1 MRADGRG
8 RSVKPSRAAN
18 PDPKQ
23 QHATNACEEQQAR
36 SEFAPYRFGSER
48 RLNNGVA
55 QLAHLLRTA
64 AIVRATERKDRAR

>member
-23 QHATNACEEQQAR
+23 YDAANASEEQQAR
-36 SEFAPYRFGSER
+36 SEFAPYRCSSER
-48 RLNNGVA
+48 CLNNGVA
-55 QLAHLLRTA
+55 QLAHPLRTA
-64 AIVRATERKDRAR
+64 AIVRATERIDRAR